1 MINLKN
7 IFCFAFFLSW
17 LSLSAQRKRVDL
29 LIYNAKIYTVDSKF
43 STATAIAVKDG
54 KILDVGKNGLRDRYW
69 PLQSVNAEG
78 KFIYPGF
85 IDAHAHFFG
94 YGNSLQNANLVGTE
108 SWDDILSIL
117 KSFAAS
123 HPDGWLLGRGWDQ
136 NDWPIKDFPTNE
148 KLNELFPNR
157 PVLLTRVDGHAAIA
171 NQKALEMA
179 GIKAGD
185 QLTGGEM
192 QTKNGKLT
200 GILVDNAVGLV
211 SRHIPSQTQEQIK
224 KSLLEAQQNCFA
236 VGLTTIDDCGQP
248 YSSVELVKQMQNNGD
263 LKMRMYIM
271 LSDGTANYEW
281 AKKNGKLKT
290 DRLNVRSFKV
300 YADGALGSRGA
311 CLLEPYSD
319 QPGHYGFLLSSQ
331 QHFDSVARVIN
342 ELGYQM
348 CTHAIGDSGNR
359 TMLDIYS
366 KYLKGKNDQRWRIEH
381 AQVINQ
387 NDFNL
392 FGKYNIIPSVQPTH
406 ATSDMYWAGDRLGPQ
421 RVKEAYAYKQLLDEN
436 KWIPLGTDFPVEDI
450 SPFKTFHSAVF
461 RTDSKEYPNGGYQM
475 ENALTRQ
482 EALRGMT
489 IWAAKSNFE
498 ENEKGSLEKGKFAD
512 FVILDKDIMTI
523 GATEIL
529 NTSVLATY
537 INGEKVYQKK

>member
-1 MINLKN
+1 
-7 IFCFAFFLSW
+7 
-17 LSLSAQRKRVDL
+17 
-29 LIYNAKIYTVDSKF
+29 
-43 STATAIAVKDG
+43 
-54 KILDVGKNGLRDRYW
+54 
-69 PLQSVNAEG
+69 
-78 KFIYPGF
+78 
-85 IDAHAHFFG
+85 
-94 YGNSLQNANLVGTE
+94 
-108 SWDDILSIL
+108 
-117 KSFAAS
+117 
-123 HPDGWLLGRGWDQ
+123 
-136 NDWPIKDFPTNE
+136 
-148 KLNELFPNR
+148 
-157 PVLLTRVDGHAAIA
+157 
-171 NQKALEMA
+171 
-179 GIKAGD
+179 
-185 QLTGGEM
+185 
-192 QTKNGKLT
+192 
-200 GILVDNAVGLV
+200 
-211 SRHIPSQTQEQIK
+211 
-224 KSLLEAQQNCFA
+224 
-236 VGLTTIDDCGQP
+236 
-248 YSSVELVKQMQNNGD
+248 
-263 LKMRMYIM
+263 
-271 LSDGTANYEW
+271 
-281 AKKNGKLKT
+281 
-290 DRLNVRSFKV
+290 
-300 YADGALGSRGA
+300 
-311 CLLEPYSD
+311 
-319 QPGHYGFLLSSQ
+319 
-331 QHFDSVARVIN
+331 
-342 ELGYQM
+342 M